1 MTKLYFKQ
9 SWVCLGIGA
18 LALTACVDND
28 YDVSNVDATVQIG
41 QTNSKFSLPTSSTSG
56 IELKNL
62 FSIDDGSAVQEI
74 NGTYFINSDG
84 KTDPSNIKIDEIKV
98 SEPTIDPF
106 NATLDLSTLVAGVKG
121 QKKAPVGDPSFT
133 YKYDISNN
141 AKTEI
146 KGAKATDISADL
158 VSIDSVGLEQ
168 AKFTLNI
175 TIGGNNVDLINQI
188 HFTNLLLNLPKG
200 LVVNSCTY
208 KGQEV
213 LSTEAL
219 KENAFKNGIIDI
231 SSYVTSSD
239 YQISGNSNPLQ
250 LTLTLEGAKVA
261 AGTSIQFD
269 KYQHSAEMTG
279 MFQLEGFASLSNE
292 DFDQAAFVAKA
303 QTAFQEKYAT
313 DPMGLAAALAKL
325 GAGDYSEALSL
336 LIPSLTFYGKGFF
349 GGEWTDDPIVLNSFS
364 GQVQHIINDINDVE
378 LNELPDFLTD
388 DANTPEEEKVTLD
401 LSNPQVF
408 LKLDVSSKTNNVF
421 NGSIQTGVKLE
432 AYQDVKGSN
441 PKTQVQTNTVNTGV
455 LSFTGKDE
463 KSYTI
468 LKRLYSNTEKATDVS
483 ELPSDYAAFA
493 NSIEH
498 ESVPGL
504 GTFLTKVPNT
514 VKVKGNNSEKINV
527 VVDCENLKL
536 PQDIDINFE
545 YKVFTALS
553 FGSNFKVTYKE
564 KSDGMSKDL
573 KDMEDMNFG
582 GLEITAKFY
591 SDLPLPVKLD
601 VKAYDIDGNEI
612 KKGLKLPSV
621 DIPANANGV
630 ARTLIFEPVAPYTF
644 NDFIKG
650 TNGAKKLDAIEY
662 KVLLGGSG
670 VEQGKSL
677 KPSQTIRLDDIQISL
692 IGGLKIMDNG
702 KKK

>member
-41 QTNSKFSLPTSSTSG
+41 QTNGKFSLPASSTGG

-62 FSIDDGSAVQEI
+62 FSINDGSAVQEI

-84 KTDPSNIKIDEIKV
+84 KTDPSNIKIDEISI
-98 SEPTIDPF
+98 SEPSIPAF
-106 NATLDLSTLVAGVKG
+106 QASLDLSLAAAGVKG
-121 QKKAPVGDPSFT
+121 MKKAPGDPVS
-133 YKYDISNN
+133 YQYDISSY
-141 AKTEI
+141 AKAEI
-146 KGAKATDISADL
+146 QNAKATGISSD
-158 VSIDSVGLEQ
+158 VISIDSVGIKETTFNLIVQIEGTN
-168 AKFTLNI
+168 K
-175 TIGGNNVDLINQI
+175 DLIEQM
-188 HFTNLLLNLPKG
+188 HFSNMALRLPKG
-200 LVVNSCTY
+200 LAVKSCKYRGTEVLTSDDLRKIALENGVISFSGIGNTDYPIKGNTDPLKLEITLYGAQVNS
-208 KGQEV
+208 
-213 LSTEAL
+213 L
-219 KENAFKNGIIDI
+219 
-231 SSYVTSSD
+231 
-239 YQISGNSNPLQ
+239 
-250 LTLTLEGAKVA
+250 A
-261 AGTSIQFD
+261 AIQFD
-269 KYQHSAEMTG
+269 KNLHSAEMTG
-279 MFQLEGFASLSNE
+279 KFQLEGFASLSNE

-303 QTAFQEKYAT
+303 QTAFQTKYAT
-313 DPMGLAAALAKL
+313 EPKALAAAVAKL
-325 GAGDYSEALSL
+325 NDGDYSEALSML
-336 LIPSLTFYGKGFF
+336 LPRLDFNGEGYF
-349 GGEWTDDPIVLNSFS
+349 GGKFSDDPIVLNSFS

-432 AYQDVKGSN
+432 AYQDVKGSD
-441 PKTQVQTNTVNTGV
+441 PKIQKLTETINTGV

-483 ELPSDYAAFA
+483 ELPSDYASFA

-670 VEQGKSL
+670 IEQGKSL